1 MEVGKG
7 RRVTMFFDHK
17 VPIIRT
23 PPPTPPVIAEHNDD
37 ASLSCSFLL
46 PCTVLLSG

>member
-7 RRVTMFFDHK
+7 RRVKVFFDHE

-23 PPPTPPVIAEHNDD
+23 PPPTPPVIAEHNND
-37 ASLSCSFLL
+37 ASLSYSFFL
-46 PCTVLLSG
+46 PCTVLLSR